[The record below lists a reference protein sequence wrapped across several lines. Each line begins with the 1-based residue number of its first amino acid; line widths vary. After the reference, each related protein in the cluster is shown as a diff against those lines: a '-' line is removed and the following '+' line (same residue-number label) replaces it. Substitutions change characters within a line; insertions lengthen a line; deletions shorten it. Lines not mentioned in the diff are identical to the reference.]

1 MNAHQLKK
9 VFDEQ
14 FDIVGV
20 IRTSRYI
27 QAAHAMGK
35 SVPEIKYPTMVV
47 VGLAYPRRTI
57 PHTKTHLVAS
67 FYTFGQDY
75 HTVLKNRITKVM
87 SQLPYAYEAGV
98 DNHPH
103 HERLAA
109 TQAGVGYFAKN
120 QLIINE
126 TYGSYVFLGIVFID
140 VELNDEFI
148 LPINESCGTCTKC
161 IDACPVGALSEQ
173 GYEMN
178 KCISY
183 YNQSKRILTDEEIKA
198 NYCLFGCDI
207 CQMVCPKNL
216 GKTNPTHPEF
226 ELTGKEAVSIVDL
239 FTLSEKQFKQKY
251 DGMSYLWKGKT
262 ILMRNALTVMQNRN
276 IPVSSIDAQYL
287 QPRNIDWYDNMLR
300 RTLLGGNNGSL

>member
-9 VFDEQ
+9 YFDAQ
-14 FDIVGV
+14 FDAVGI

-27 QAAHAMGK
+27 EEAEKMGK
-35 SVPEIKYPTMVV
+35 VVPPVKYPTMVV

-57 PHTKTHLVAS
+57 PQTKTHLVAS

-75 HTVLKNRITKVM
+75 HTVLKNRIKFVM
-87 SQLPYAYEAGV
+87 EQLPYAYEAGV

-109 TQAGVGYFAKN
+109 TLAGVGYFAKN

-126 TYGSYVFLGIVFID
+126 KYGSYLFLGIVFID
-140 VELNDEFI
+140 VELNEEYI
-148 LPINESCGTCTKC
+148 LPFNDSCGTCSKC
-161 IDACPVGALSEQ
+161 IDACPVGALSEN
-173 GYEMN
+173 GYEMD

-183 YNQSKRILTDEEIKA
+183 YNQSKRILTEKEIKA

-207 CQMVCPKNL
+207 CQMVCPKNS
-216 GKTNPTHPEF
+216 GKVNPTHPEF

-239 FTLSEKQFKQKY
+239 FTLSEKQFRQKY
-251 DGMSYLWKGKT
+251 EGMSYLWKGKT
-262 ILMRNALTVMQNRN
+262 ILMRNALTLVRN
-276 IPVSSIDAQYL
+276 SKVNLSDIVDDIQSK
-287 QPRNIDWYDNMLR
+287 NIDRYEYLIK
-300 RTLLGGNNGSL
+300 LKK

>member
-20 IRTSRYI
+20 IRTSRYNE
-27 QAAHAMGK
+27 AAKAMGK

-75 HTVLKNRITKVM
+75 HTVLKNRISKVM
-87 SQLPYAYEAGV
+87 SQLPYAYKAGV
-98 DNHPH
+98 DNHLH

-109 TQAGVGYFAKN
+109 TLAGVGYFAKN

-140 VELNDEFI
+140 VELIDEFI
-148 LPINESCGTCTKC
+148 LPITDSCGTCTKC
-161 IDACPVGALSEQ
+161 IDACPVGALSER

-178 KCISY
+178 KCISH

-216 GKTNPTHPEF
+216 GKTNPIHPEF

-239 FTLSEKQFKQKY
+239 FTLSEKQFKEKY

-262 ILMRNALTVMQNRN
+262 ILMRNALTLIKHRDLPISSLSTRN
-276 IPVSSIDAQYL
+276 LYTK
-287 QPRNIDWYDNMLR
+287 NIDWYD
-300 RTLLGGNNGSL
+300 TVLLNRIRKLT